1 MSDAQQVIANVIRTH
16 RIIRCSVTD
25 PDTSQQWGMCDGCDF
40 RSEPVPIKGVVWDV
54 LAQDISAVH
63 LAEMV
68 DASLGGLRTQERE
81 IDYGLGIL
89 GVERRKQV
97 RWVSGWTPEERSET

>member
-1 MSDAQQVIANVIRTH
+1 MSDAQQVIADVASRHQLVKHDRRAWWCACGADCLNTEFG
-16 RIIRCSVTD
+16 
-25 PDTSQQWGMCDGCDF
+25 W
-40 RSEPVPIKGVVWDV
+40 SE
-54 LAQDISAVH
+54 H

-68 DASLGGLRTQERE
+68 DAALGGLRTQERE

-97 RWVSGWTPEERSET
+97 RWVSGWTPEERSATDA